1 MMTKLQ
7 RTLLLLFAL
16 ASAACSQAQDA
27 STTIFNFLRLPA
39 SSHSM
44 ALGGIQV
51 AAPDDDA
58 ALLLQNPALMSNVS
72 SRSINLGFL
81 SYMQGCKSA
90 NASYAMAAGERG
102 TWGVGAQLLGY
113 GSMKEM
119 NVDGV
124 ELGDYSALDMALSG
138 GYSYTLTDHW
148 AGGALGKFVYSKYGH
163 FTSVALAV
171 DLGLNYLNN
180 SGDFSFSLVAAN
192 LGGQV
197 KSFGDKREH
206 LPFDLRAGITKQLAN
221 APIRFSVSMVD
232 LTRWSS
238 NYYYNPAR
246 EKEKG
251 GRIFMNHFLLGI
263 DILPIEQLYIA
274 AGYNFRRASELKA
287 AGSSHAAGLSFG
299 AGVNLKRFKVGVSYA
314 KYHVSMPAFMAN
326 VQCQL

>member
-1 MMTKLQ
+1 MMTTLQ
-7 RTLLLLFAL
+7 RTLLWLFAL
-16 ASAACSQAQDA
+16 AWAACSQAQDA

-51 AAPDDDA
+51 AVPDDDA

-124 ELGDYSALDMALSG
+124 ELSDYSALDMALSG

-148 AGGALGKFVYSKYGH
+148 AGGATGKFVYSKYGH

-171 DLGLNYLNN
+171 DLGLNYLNDT
-180 SGDFSFSLVAAN
+180 GDFSFSLVAAN

-221 APIRFSVSMVD
+221 APIRFSLSMVD

-251 GRIFMNHFLLGI
+251 GRIFMNHFLLGL

>member
-1 MMTKLQ
+1 MTKSP
-7 RTLLLLFAL
+7 RTLFTLLAIVW
-16 ASAACSQAQDA
+16 SACSQAQDA

-58 ALLLQNPALMSNVS
+58 ALLLQNPALMANITD
-72 SRSINLGFL
+72 RSINLGFL

-119 NVDGV
+119 NVDGI
-124 ELGDYSALDMALSG
+124 ELGDYAALDMALSG

-171 DLGLNYLNN
+171 DLGLNYLNDA
-180 SGDFSFSLVAAN
+180 GDFSFSLVAAN

-197 KSFGDKREH
+197 KPFGDKREH
-206 LPFDLRAGITKQLAN
+206 LPLDIRTGITKQLAN

-232 LTRWSS
+232 LTHWSS
-238 NYYYNPAR
+238 RHYYNPTR
-246 EKEKG
+246 EKEKA
-251 GRIFMNHFLLGI
+251 GRILMNHFVLGV
-263 DILPIEQLYIA
+263 DILPTEQLYVA
-274 AGYNFRRASELKA
+274 AGFNFRRASELKA

-314 KYHVSMPAFMAN
+314 KFHVSMPALMAN